1 MTAHNGGTTWPLVT
15 VLRRLA
21 APLASLCALFAV
33 VVLVGYGF
41 DIEALYRPIHNGP
54 GTHPL
59 TATVLVLLSLAA
71 RVSEFPSRSLQL
83 VHLTLLVSGTCLILL
98 NLFDIATGMQSAPL
112 LTPFYNIVNNE
123 LIFGKM
129 NSTGLNTSVALLI
142 IAVSMFLQHLN
153 LHSLAQ
159 LLSLI
164 GMAIPTI
171 SFTGY
176 AYGLQHFY
184 AQMSLTSA
192 TLIFVLSLTT
202 LAREAHRYPVSALLS
217 PYFGGRLARIQLVAA
232 YAFPAIVGFMLIK
245 FLSTTNSLAI
255 GTLIVI
261 VSWFTILLITIS
273 AVYQNRAELKT
284 KALVNELAEQAD
296 TDPLTGI
303 ANRRRFERF
312 VTYELNR
319 LKRQENGVF
328 YILMLDV
335 DHFKKINDNAG
346 HDVGDLV
353 LQTLSQLLKDSVRN
367 VDLVA
372 RTGGEE
378 FIIVLPDTDT
388 VGARSVATKLREL
401 IEQMHVPGWTDI
413 YAPITA
419 SIGLAEATKDQTL
432 QEIVKR
438 ADANVY
444 KAKANG
450 RNRIEPSA

>member
-1 MTAHNGGTTWPLVT
+1 MTAHSGKTAWPLVT

-21 APLASLCALFAV
+21 APLASLCALLAV
-33 VVLVGYGF
+33 VVLVGYGLG
-41 DIEALYRPIHNGP
+41 IEALYRPIDNGP

-59 TATVLVLLSLAA
+59 TATVLLLLSLAA
-71 RVSEFPSRSLQL
+71 RFREFSSRFLQF
-83 VHLTLLVSGTCLILL
+83 VHVTLLVSGTCLILL
-98 NLFDIATGMQSAPL
+98 NLFDITTGMQSTPL

-129 NSTGLNTSVALLI
+129 NSTGFNTSVALLI
-142 IAVSMFLQHLN
+142 IAVSMLLQHLSF
-153 LHSLAQ
+153 HSIAQ

-164 GMAIPTI
+164 GMAIPTV

-184 AQMSLTSA
+184 VQMSLTSA
-192 TLIFVLSLTT
+192 TLIFILSLST
-202 LAREAHRYPVSALLS
+202 LAREAHKYPVSALLS
-217 PYFGGRLARIQLVAA
+217 PFFGGRLARVQLVAA

-245 FLSTTNSLAI
+245 FLSNMNSLAI
-255 GTLIVI
+255 GILIVV

-284 KALVNELAEQAD
+284 KALVNKLAEQAD

-303 ANRRRFERF
+303 ANRRRFEKF
-312 VTYELNR
+312 ATTELNR

-328 YILMLDV
+328 CILMLDV
-335 DHFKKINDNAG
+335 DHFKEINDNAG

-353 LQTLSQLLKDSVRN
+353 LQSLAELLKNSVRN
-367 VDLVA
+367 IDLVA

-378 FIIVLPDTDT
+378 FIIVLPDTDCE
-388 VGARSVATKLREL
+388 GARSVAAKLREL
-401 IEQMHVPGWTDI
+401 IEQMDVPGWTDI
-413 YAPITA
+413 HAPITA

-450 RNRIEPSA
+450 RNRIEASA